1 MTIPGKGVTIM
12 AKPVITKKLA
22 DSLALGANGSYS
34 NEGNALQHT
43 LYDTVQAPA
52 ALGANIN
59 YFTQPI
65 GAAYANGNKTI
76 VETNLS
82 DPGKLPNG
90 QTFLA
95 NSMSIALKANAASAA
110 AATNELADDIMS
122 GFYSFIQN
130 SVFEVVIAGREF
142 EYQVPG
148 SEFIPSAAVVGAA
161 TAATVRIG
169 DYWTSGWRKLGATP
183 IAIGQLVSFQVR
195 QIQGNQITTGLAA
208 INTAC
213 ALLNAQDAE
222 IQVRLGGI
230 LTRSI

>member
-1 MTIPGKGVTIM
+1 M

-22 DSLALGANGSYS
+22 DALALGVNGSYS

-43 LYDTVQAPA
+43 LYDTAIMPA

-65 GAAYANGNKTI
+65 GSAYGAGNKTI
-76 VETNLS
+76 TETNLS

-95 NSMSIALKANAASAA
+95 VAMSVAIKPNADTVAGAANALWNDFVGGIYGWL
-110 AATNELADDIMS
+110 T
-122 GFYSFIQN
+122 N
-130 SVFEVVIAGREF
+130 SVFEVVIAGREY

-148 SEFIPSAAVVGAA
+148 TEFCPTFPLASVG
-161 TAATVRIG
+161 TAAAGRIG
-169 DYWTSGWRKLGATP
+169 DYLTSGWVKLSATP
-183 IAIGQLVSFQVR
+183 IVIGQMVSFSVR
-195 QIQGNQITTGLAA
+195 QIMGNQVAAALAQV
-208 INTAC
+208 NRSM
-213 ALLNAQDAE
+213 AE
-222 IQVRLGGI
+222 AVTQAPEVQMRLRGY

>member
-1 MTIPGKGVTIM
+1 MN
-12 AKPVITKKLA
+12 KPVITKGLADKLA
-22 DSLALGANGSYS
+22 LQANGSYS

-43 LYDTVQAPA
+43 LYDTALAPA
-52 ALGANIN
+52 ALGANVN

-76 VETNLS
+76 NETNLS

-95 NSMSIALKANAASAA
+95 NAFSLALKVNAASVAA
-110 AATNELADDIMS
+110 GTNELWEDVMS
-122 GFYSFIQN
+122 GFYSYIQN
-130 SVFEVVIAGREF
+130 SVFEVVIAGREY

-148 SEFIPSAAVVGAA
+148 TELLPAAPVALTSSLAA
-161 TAATVRIG
+161 ASGGPGRSG
-169 DYWTSGWRKLGATP
+169 DYWTSGWCKLNVTP
-183 IAIGQLVSFQVR
+183 IVLGNQVSFSVK
-195 QIQGNQITTGLAA
+195 QIMGNQITAGVTA
-208 INTAC
+208 INTAM

-222 IQVRLGGI
+222 IQVRMRGI